1 MLKRFFMKGI
11 GFDGVFANLTSI
23 WDNGIK
29 RAKDQI
35 P

>member
-11 GFDGVFANLTSI
+11 GFDRVFANLTSI

-29 RAKDQI
+29 RAKD
-35 P
+35 